1 MTNTSYNFLY
11 INVNIINIFIWTSF
25 VKKKSCQSVSSKQD
39 SANIIICSSIC
50 KVWLWNEKNISG
62 QTRNILMMPEM
73 EVTVRATP
81 FTQNSICSV
90 RSFRSSRS
98 AVVQILIKMKILRK
112 FTWIYQIIHSSR
124 RCKAL
129 KLQTG
134 WTWSGH
140 SCNAAYCV
148 HRNLNFQFNFSQ
160 PEIKKAANNFFLRQI
175 NIYLIWCDL
184 LSLYPTKFIQ
194 MYLHL
199 TPHYSFVASV
209 LNFDFV
215 ASFKGYNHQPWF
227 SS

>member
-1 MTNTSYNFLY
+1 MTNTSYNVLY

-98 AVVQILIKMKILRK
+98 AMVFSFLSRSWSKWKFSANSLESIRSSIVQEDAKHWSCKLDGHDLGTAAMLHIVSIG
-112 FTWIYQIIHSSR
+112 TWISSSISVSRKLRRPPIIFFFV
-124 RCKAL
+124 
-129 KLQTG
+129 KLTF
-134 WTWSGH
+134 T
-140 SCNAAYCV
+140 
-148 HRNLNFQFNFSQ
+148 
-160 PEIKKAANNFFLRQI
+160 
-175 NIYLIWCDL
+175 
-184 LSLYPTKFIQ
+184 
-194 MYLHL
+194 
-199 TPHYSFVASV
+199 
-209 LNFDFV
+209 
-215 ASFKGYNHQPWF
+215 
-227 SS
+227 